1 MQRKMFSIWVFSCG
15 VMSLYSIVFPPS
27 VDCCERVAAVTLTFL
42 ASLQSR
48 ENYLQRRQTFLHP
61 SLSLLLSLKQNSSSS
76 SSPSSLLA
84 SLSSGTRGAVLQR
97 ISEDIEHEIETESDD
112 EGFDT
117 LKSISEHLAS
127 LLKQ

>member
-76 SSPSSLLA
+76 SSSSLLA
-84 SLSSGTRGAVLQR
+84 SLLSGTRGAVLQR
-97 ISEDIEHEIETESDD
+97 ISEDVEREIETEFDD